1 MKKEKTICKNCS
13 KEVEYDESSLMM
25 SFEKPGSYYVVCP
38 DCKAINYIEKQKE

>member
-13 KEVEYDESSLMM
+13 KEFEYDESSLMM

-38 DCKAINYIEKQKE
+38 HCKAIAYIEKQKE